1 MRQIIACLCVL
12 GGTLASSTSA
22 HAFNGDRAGFILGGG
37 GGLSIS
43 SYTQTLKLP
52 YLSSAT
58 SDRETKTGFA
68 TDVKIG
74 GGINNQFLL
83 YYVNKTSWFSMVNAL
98 GNSVTIANSVGLLG
112 ASYYMQPKAPCGY
125 FSGLLGMASWSA
137 PFEDGDSSQ
146 SGVGVAIGAGY
157 EFAPH
162 WSVEAGLAVGSP
174 NKSENGIKI
183 TTNTMA
189 FHVTINGLAY

>member
-1 MRQIIACLCVL
+1 MRQIVACLCVL
-12 GGTLASSTSA
+12 GGILASSTSTY
-22 HAFNGDRAGFILGGG
+22 AFNGNRSGFILGGG

-43 SYTQTLKLP
+43 SYTQTLNVSHLG
-52 YLSSAT
+52 SGT

-68 TDVKIG
+68 TDFKIG
-74 GGINNQFLL
+74 GGINDQLLL
-83 YYVNKTSWFSMVNAL
+83 YYEDKTSWFSMDNAL
-98 GNSVTIANSVGLLG
+98 GKSVTIANSVGLLG

-125 FSGLLGMASWSA
+125 FTGLLGVASWSA
-137 PFEDGDSSQ
+137 PFEEGDSSQ

-162 WSVEAGLAVGSP
+162 WSVEASLAVGSP
-174 NKSENGIKI
+174 NKSVGGVKV
-183 TTNTMA
+183 TTNAMA